1 MNPDGHAQT
10 HFNSDYPIAFQGAH
24 VDVMNIAEENY
35 VQVGAHYLPSGF
47 MDVIRY
53 SIGHELFH
61 VIGGRHQNPA
71 PLTPETDPDA
81 VRQRILADLN
91 GLAAG
96 ADAEL
101 DSDGDGFPDWLEGLL
116 CSDPFNDGST
126 PLRHDGSAAMFP
138 VTVEVKAVPATPAVL
153 AVGSRRL
160 LIDRTGTWTF
170 WLDEGAAWPVSLWSA
185 QGGWV
190 RLSLTAGG
198 GCAAF
203 QPGGAGAA
211 AFGDGMTL
219 PPGAPVA
226 AGLIAQ
232 PLVAVR
238 APTAA
243 RERGGTVCFHS
254 AGRKSLAAKITPPM
268 RGAYAWR
275 LSGTPLPGNRPH
287 VNLTMPKSGALGL
300 SFTAEGASAAKT
312 DWVDIHTCILPE
324 EPAPAWCLA
333 HDCEDALCAC
343 DHGNSSPVWC
353 FLHNCDVSE
362 CSPPPVCPRHG
373 CPYPECPADWCHE
386 HDCTRDACARLHDP
400 GSGDPDEPGD
410 PGPGGDPGEPDEP
423 DHPPWGRN
431 ENILLI
437 LNADDDDG
445 DLQED
450 REQAPWTADGP
461 DPDLAPLA
469 PLGSACCQ
477 CPGHGWAEEPGAE
490 LASASSRVRLWR
502 DTGKQ
507 TAFSGSIM
515 QSQRV
520 YAEGLAPS
528 PGPWA
533 DALVWHW
540 TEAVHDG
547 HASWQRHHYATNRVT
562 VLGVALMPDADGDG
576 AVASALPGAPD
587 HAVLVLSSNRTWH
600 VGVAGNA
607 LKKVRLSAYV
617 GAGVPGT
624 LRLHASGD
632 ARFRVWPAP
641 ASTNGTPLLS
651 LTGSPDDVSD
661 YDFPDRFTDLEV
673 YAEFLGPGDAELT
686 FEFYGPKYDRRHRF
700 RAEATQKIRVYARAI
715 DFLVNETVVTNS
727 LQVAKW
733 ESAFSN
739 GYVQAGSYIVT
750 NAVFRRSEFI
760 SADADR
766 FRVRVTDERRA
777 DAGAVEV
784 ALWTE
789 HPGDSTYNAASRVM
803 TLPRVSPGVFA
814 STNLLL
820 VSDWDD
826 AHFNTTAY
834 GVAPNSTNRLF
845 LSQLLSNMCGLYVD
859 GWGQT
864 NVFSAP
870 VGVDVKSV
878 GVDVAIMRTNGVA
891 CIDTLDA
898 LVQVTLAKERFAQ
911 ANITVE
917 MGSLVFFDAPP
928 QVDPD
933 NWYVVSTNDL
943 RMLSPDARSVVHE
956 ALASVTNGA
965 NNRCLIFVPSIRDTP
980 NHQVAGLATAKYR
993 FIYAVDRA
1001 YTDHCLISASQIAPF
1016 VSAHE
1021 LCHALGVHAHVS
1033 DKCNLMFSTVTPF
1046 TDVSASKRLYIGQTR
1061 AMRLG
1066 EHVQ

>member
-1 MNPDGHAQT
+1 
-10 HFNSDYPIAFQGAH
+10 
-24 VDVMNIAEENY
+24 
-35 VQVGAHYLPSGF
+35 
-47 MDVIRY
+47 
-53 SIGHELFH
+53 
-61 VIGGRHQNPA
+61 
-71 PLTPETDPDA
+71 
-81 VRQRILADLN
+81 
-91 GLAAG
+91 
-96 ADAEL
+96 
-101 DSDGDGFPDWLEGLL
+101 
-116 CSDPFNDGST
+116 
-126 PLRHDGSAAMFP
+126 
-138 VTVEVKAVPATPAVL
+138 
-153 AVGSRRL
+153 
-160 LIDRTGTWTF
+160 
-170 WLDEGAAWPVSLWSA
+170 
-185 QGGWV
+185 
-190 RLSLTAGG
+190 
-198 GCAAF
+198 
-203 QPGGAGAA
+203 
-211 AFGDGMTL
+211 MT
-219 PPGAPVA
+219 
-226 AGLIAQ
+226 
-232 PLVAVR
+232 
-238 APTAA
+238 
-243 RERGGTVCFHS
+243 
-254 AGRKSLAAKITPPM
+254 
-268 RGAYAWR
+268 
-275 LSGTPLPGNRPH
+275 
-287 VNLTMPKSGALGL
+287 
-300 SFTAEGASAAKT
+300 
-312 DWVDIHTCILPE
+312 
-324 EPAPAWCLA
+324 
-333 HDCEDALCAC
+333 
-343 DHGNSSPVWC
+343 
-353 FLHNCDVSE
+353 
-362 CSPPPVCPRHG
+362 
-373 CPYPECPADWCHE
+373 
-386 HDCTRDACARLHDP
+386 
-400 GSGDPDEPGD
+400 
-410 PGPGGDPGEPDEP
+410 
-423 DHPPWGRN
+423 
-431 ENILLI
+431 
-437 LNADDDDG
+437 
-445 DLQED
+445 
-450 REQAPWTADGP
+450 
-461 DPDLAPLA
+461 
-469 PLGSACCQ
+469 
-477 CPGHGWAEEPGAE
+477 
-490 LASASSRVRLWR
+490 
-502 DTGKQ
+502 
-507 TAFSGSIM
+507 
-515 QSQRV
+515 
-520 YAEGLAPS
+520 
-528 PGPWA
+528 
-533 DALVWHW
+533 
-540 TEAVHDG
+540 
-547 HASWQRHHYATNRVT
+547 
-562 VLGVALMPDADGDG
+562 
-576 AVASALPGAPD
+576 
-587 HAVLVLSSNRTWH
+587 
-600 VGVAGNA
+600 
-607 LKKVRLSAYV
+607 
-617 GAGVPGT
+617 
-624 LRLHASGD
+624 
-632 ARFRVWPAP
+632 
-641 ASTNGTPLLS
+641 
-651 LTGSPDDVSD
+651 
-661 YDFPDRFTDLEV
+661 
-673 YAEFLGPGDAELT
+673 
-686 FEFYGPKYDRRHRF
+686 
-700 RAEATQKIRVYARAI
+700 
-715 DFLVNETVVTNS
+715 TVVTNS

-933 NWYVVSTNDL
+933 NWYVVSTNDPFQ
-943 RMLSPDARSVVHE
+943 LSPGARSVVHE
-956 ALASVTNGA
+956 ALASVTNGV